1 MEQVRFQV
9 NIDSRPDIDGIGITG
24 MDKVEFLLSANPGEP
39 LQPLG
44 KVASGGELSRIML
57 AIKSVLAAADEVSV
71 LIFDEVDTGIGGPV
85 AAVVGERLRTLANYH
100 QVFCITHLPQIASQA
115 SSHFLIEKEVIK
127 KKTVTGVRML
137 KDTERQNEI
146 ARMLG
151 GLEIT
156 KSTRETATEMLKM
169 SAKRKKRGES

>member
-1 MEQVRFQV
+1 M
-9 NIDSRPDIDGIGITG
+9 TG
-24 MDKVEFLLSANPGEP
+24 MDKVEFVLSANPGEP
-39 LQPLG
+39 LQPLA

-57 AIKSVLAAADEVSV
+57 AIKSVLAEADEVSV

-85 AAVVGERLRTLANYH
+85 AAVVGERLRTLAQYH

-115 SSHFLIEKEVIK
+115 GTHYLIEKSVK
-127 KKTVTGVRML
+127 NKKTVTGVRML
-137 KDTERQNEI
+137 RDTERQNEV

-156 KSTRETATEMLKM
+156 PSTRDTATEMLQM
-169 SAKRKKRGES
+169 STKPKKRRPL

>member
-1 MEQVRFQV
+1 MGQVQFKV
-9 NIDSRPDIDGIGITG
+9 NIDSNPEINQVGITG
-24 MDKVEFLLSANPGEP
+24 MDKVEFVLSANPGEP
-39 LQPLG
+39 LLPLT
-44 KVASGGELSRIML
+44 KIASGGELSRIML
-57 AIKSVLAAADEVSV
+57 AIKSVLAKADEVSV

-85 AAVVGERLRTLANYH
+85 AAIVGERLRTLANYH

-115 SSHFLIEKEVIK
+115 NCQYLIEKEVSN
-127 KKTVTGVRML
+127 KKTVIGVRML

-156 KSTRETATEMLKM
+156 KSTRETATEMLQM
-169 SAKRKKRGES
+169 SSKLKKRR